1 MGLLSI
7 FSKPAKP
14 LLQLHSGSFSI
25 DRGGNVL
32 AVTLPSSFPR
42 ELIKEI
48 GECITET
55 FQDAHSNQ
63 LPLDELVI
71 YYPGFK
77 ITAREMRGGAVVFL
91 STPSTFD
98 PSLNTR

>member
-1 MGLLSI
+1 MGLLSL

-48 GECITET
+48 GECITKT
-55 FQDAHSNQ
+55 FREAHSIQ
-63 LPLDELVI
+63 LPLDEVVI

-91 STPSTFD
+91 STPSSFD
-98 PSLNTR
+98 PKV

>member
-1 MGLLSI
+1 MGLLSF
-7 FSKPAKP
+7 FSKPTRP

-25 DRGGNVL
+25 DRSGRVL
-32 AVTLPSSFPR
+32 AGTLPSSFPR
-42 ELIKEI
+42 ELIEEI
-48 GECITET
+48 GQCITET
-55 FQDAHSNQ
+55 FREAQTIQ

-71 YYPGFK
+71 YYPGLR

-98 PSLNTR
+98 PSQNTR

>member
-25 DRGGNVL
+25 DRGGRVL
-32 AVTLPSSFPR
+32 AGTLPSSFPR
-42 ELIKEI
+42 ELIEEI
-48 GECITET
+48 GQCITET
-55 FQDAHSNQ
+55 FRDAQSIQ

-71 YYPGFK
+71 YYPGLR

-98 PSLNTR
+98 PKV

>member
-1 MGLLSI
+1 MGLLSF

-25 DRGGNVL
+25 DRGGRVL
-32 AVTLPSSFPR
+32 AGTLPSTFPR
-42 ELIKEI
+42 DLIEEI

-55 FQDAHSNQ
+55 FRDAQANQ

-71 YYPGFK
+71 YYPGLR

-98 PSLNTR
+98 PKA

>member
-25 DRGGNVL
+25 DRTGRVL
-32 AVTLPSSFPR
+32 ATTLPSSFPR
-42 ELIKEI
+42 ELIEEI

-55 FQDAHSNQ
+55 FSEAHEIQ
-63 LPLDELVI
+63 LSLDELVI
-71 YYPGFK
+71 HYPGLK

>member
-25 DRGGNVL
+25 DRGGHVL
-32 AVTLPSSFPR
+32 AVTLPSSFLR
-42 ELIKEI
+42 ELIEEI

-55 FQDAHSNQ
+55 FREAHSIQ

-71 YYPGFK
+71 HYPGLK
-77 ITAREMRGGAVVFL
+77 ITAREMRGGAMVFL